1 MKISFSGTWPPWL
14 LLVLGLIGG
23 CLIARW
29 YWRES
34 SSLKA
39 PWNWILPLLR
49 TLAFLLLIGMLSQPL
64 LHHKWIEGKLKRL
77 DIIVDMS
84 RSMGIVDSSSSDSRI
99 QRIADLLL
107 GSSSSPTLTSFLE
120 RLRNYYEIRLFD
132 LRGKLIWSS
141 SFDSGLPARDHFS
154 AQQQTTPLGMAL
166 QERLR
171 QSQTTDGP
179 AQSTIDTLILI
190 TDGQD
195 NQSVSPLDAI
205 RSNLPEGCRMVI
217 IGVGDEEEPLD
228 LAILAADMS
237 THIRPE
243 DQLRGVLTIK
253 EQVPAGTRYRLR
265 VMHSGKDLH
274 SKEIISAQRSIFQYE
289 FDAPIDTV
297 LEQKIIHP
305 SPNLEH
311 RAIPIDLE
319 CRVETTER
327 ELTLENNQV
336 LTSTWGVIKQNR
348 ILLLDPR
355 GRWETRYIRNALERD
370 PTWSVQSALGP
381 KIFESDF
388 FPKSRKDL
396 LDFDLIIATLD
407 SVTALDDVQSSWFTS
422 FVGETSGGI
431 VWIDGN
437 RSHVSLA
444 HPIGSMVPIEP
455 IELNR
460 KSDPST
466 DLQRI
471 SWQLTATG
479 AKQPAFR
486 LGSGDSIPEEIWT
499 QLPVPHTYRTI
510 RVKPGAESC
519 AELMRGRE
527 TAVPMIVTSLFGQGR
542 VVYFATDE
550 TWRWRYGVADLHH
563 QRFWSQIATWCMR
576 TPFVVSGDFIALD
589 AGKRIYRP
597 EEHVVVRA
605 KLLND
610 RRQPLENALVHMI
623 VSNKEQVIARIPMDS
638 VSSSTG
644 IYTGIVGPFVSSDM
658 KAQFPPGI
666 YRVQVE
672 ASGVPPNALD
682 VSTSFQ
688 LVSNVDIEMERLA
701 CNRAL
706 LEEMASAGFGEY
718 RPLRD
723 ADQVIVDLEHSS
735 TGRIIEQDTPLWQS
749 FPWFVAI
756 MGLLTTEWIARRRC
770 GAI

>member
-1 MKISFSGTWPPWL
+1 
-14 LLVLGLIGG
+14 
-23 CLIARW
+23 
-29 YWRES
+29 
-34 SSLKA
+34 
-39 PWNWILPLLR
+39 PLLR
-49 TLAFLLLIGMLSQPL
+49 ALTFFLLIGMLSQPVL
-64 LHHKWIEGKLKRL
+64 NHKWIEGKLKRL
-77 DIIVDMS
+77 DIMVDMS
-84 RSMGIVDSSSSDSRI
+84 RSMGVVDSSSSDSRI
-99 QRIADLLL
+99 QRVADWLL
-107 GSSSSPTLTSFLE
+107 GRSSSPNLTSFLE
-120 RLRNYYEIRLFD
+120 RLRTSYEIRLFD

-141 SFDSGLPARDHFS
+141 SFDSALPTRDHFS
-154 AQQQTTPLGMAL
+154 AQQQTTPLGIAL

-179 AQSTIDTLILI
+179 ARSTIDTLILV

-195 NQSVSPLDAI
+195 NQSVSPMDAI
-205 RSNLPEGCRMVI
+205 RSNLPEGCRMVT
-217 IGVGDEEEPLD
+217 IGVGDEAEPLD
-228 LAILAADMS
+228 LAILAADIS
-237 THIRPE
+237 THVRPE
-243 DQLRGVLTIK
+243 DRLRGVLTIK

-274 SKEIISAQRSIFQYE
+274 SKEIISAQRSIFEYE
-289 FDAPIDTV
+289 FDTPIDTV
-297 LEQKIIHP
+297 FEQKTIRP
-305 SPNLEH
+305 DPNLEH

-319 CRVETTER
+319 CQIETTEG
-327 ELTLENNQV
+327 ELTRENNHF
-336 LTSTWGVIKQNR
+336 LTSTWGVIKRNR

-407 SVTALDDVQSSWFTS
+407 SVTALDDVQASWFTS

-437 RSHVSLA
+437 RSHISLA
-444 HPIGSMVPIEP
+444 HPIGSIVPIEP
-455 IELNR
+455 IEPNS

-466 DLQRI
+466 DLQRL

-479 AKQPAFR
+479 VKQPAFR
-486 LGSGDSIPEEIWT
+486 LGTGESSPEKIWT
-499 QLPVPHTYRTI
+499 ELPVPHAYRTI

-519 AELMRGRE
+519 AELIRGRE

-550 TWRWRYGVADLHH
+550 TWRWRYSVADLYH

-597 EEHVVVRA
+597 EEQVVVRA
-605 KLLND
+605 KLLDD

-623 VSNKEQVIARIPMDS
+623 VSNNDKVIARIPMES

-644 IYTGIVGPFVSSDM
+644 MYTGVLGPFLNSDM
-658 KAQFPPGI
+658 KAQFTPDI

-672 ASGVPPNALD
+672 TSGVPPNALG

-688 LVSNVDIEMERLA
+688 LVSTVDIEMERLA

-706 LEEMASAGFGEY
+706 LEEMASVGSGKY
-718 RPLRD
+718 LPLTD
-723 ADQVIVDLEHSS
+723 ADQVIVELENSS
-735 TGRIIEQDTPLWQS
+735 TGRIVEQDTLLWQS

-756 MGLLTTEWIARRRC
+756 MGLLTMEWIARRRC

>member
-1 MKISFSGTWPPWL
+1 MSFSGTWSPWL

-49 TLAFLLLIGMLSQPL
+49 ALTFFLLIGMLSQPVL
-64 LHHKWIEGKLKRL
+64 NHKWIEGKLKRL
-77 DIIVDMS
+77 DIMVDMS
-84 RSMGIVDSSSSDSRI
+84 RSMGVVDSSSSDSRI
-99 QRIADLLL
+99 QRVADWLL
-107 GSSSSPTLTSFLE
+107 GRSSSPNLTSFLE
-120 RLRNYYEIRLFD
+120 RLRTSYEIRLFD

-141 SFDSGLPARDHFS
+141 SFRSALPTRDHFS
-154 AQQQTTPLGMAL
+154 AQQQTTPLGIAL

-179 AQSTIDTLILI
+179 ARSTIDTLILI

-195 NQSVSPLDAI
+195 NQSVSPMDAI
-205 RSNLPEGCRMVI
+205 RSNLPEGCRMVT
-217 IGVGDEEEPLD
+217 IGVGDEAEPLD
-228 LAILAADMS
+228 LAILAADIS
-237 THIRPE
+237 THVRPE
-243 DQLRGVLTIK
+243 DRLRGVLTIK

-274 SKEIISAQRSIFQYE
+274 SKEIISAQRSIFEYE
-289 FDAPIDTV
+289 FDTPIDTV
-297 LEQKIIHP
+297 FEQKTTRP
-305 SPNLEH
+305 GPNLEH

-319 CRVETTER
+319 CQIETTEG
-327 ELTLENNQV
+327 ELTRENNHF
-336 LTSTWGVIKQNR
+336 LTSTWGVIKRNR

-407 SVTALDDVQSSWFTS
+407 SVTALDDVQASWFTS

-437 RSHVSLA
+437 RSHISLS
-444 HPIGSMVPIEP
+444 HPIGSIVPIEP
-455 IELNR
+455 IEPNR

-466 DLQRI
+466 DLQRL

-479 AKQPAFR
+479 VKQPAFR
-486 LGSGDSIPEEIWT
+486 LGTGESSPEKIWT
-499 QLPVPHTYRTI
+499 ELPVPHTYRTI

-519 AELMRGRE
+519 AELIRGRE

-550 TWRWRYGVADLHH
+550 TWRWRYSVADLYH

-597 EEHVVVRA
+597 EEQVVVRA
-605 KLLND
+605 KLLDD

-623 VSNKEQVIARIPMDS
+623 VSNNDKVIARIPMES

-644 IYTGIVGPFVSSDM
+644 MYTGVLGPFLNSDM
-658 KAQFPPGI
+658 KAQFTPGI

-672 ASGVPPNALD
+672 TSGVPPNALG

-688 LVSNVDIEMERLA
+688 LVSTVDIEMERLA

-706 LEEMASAGFGEY
+706 LEEMASVGSGKY
-718 RPLRD
+718 LPLTD
-723 ADQVIVDLEHSS
+723 ADQVIVELENSS
-735 TGRIIEQDTPLWQS
+735 TGRIIEQDTLLWQS

-756 MGLLTTEWIARRRC
+756 MGLLTMEWIARRRC

>member
-1 MKISFSGTWPPWL
+1 MTISFSGTWSPWL

-49 TLAFLLLIGMLSQPL
+49 ALTFFLLIGMLSQPVL
-64 LHHKWIEGKLKRL
+64 NHKWIEGKLKRL
-77 DIIVDMS
+77 DIMVDMS
-84 RSMGIVDSSSSDSRI
+84 RSMGVVDSSSSDSRI
-99 QRIADLLL
+99 QRVADWLL
-107 GSSSSPTLTSFLE
+107 GRSSSPNLTSFLE
-120 RLRNYYEIRLFD
+120 RLRTSYEIRLFD

-141 SFDSGLPARDHFS
+141 SFDSALPTRDHFS
-154 AQQQTTPLGMAL
+154 AQQQTTPLGIAL

-171 QSQTTDGP
+171 QSQTTDGT
-179 AQSTIDTLILI
+179 ARSTIDTLILI

-195 NQSVSPLDAI
+195 NQSVSPMDAI
-205 RSNLPEGCRMVI
+205 RSNLPEGCRMVT
-217 IGVGDEEEPLD
+217 IGVGDEAEPLD
-228 LAILAADMS
+228 LAILAADIS
-237 THIRPE
+237 THVRPE
-243 DQLRGVLTIK
+243 DRLRGVLTIK

-274 SKEIISAQRSIFQYE
+274 SKEIISAQRSIFEYE
-289 FDAPIDTV
+289 FDTPIDTV
-297 LEQKIIHP
+297 FEQKTIRP
-305 SPNLEH
+305 GPNLEH

-319 CRVETTER
+319 CQIETTEG
-327 ELTLENNQV
+327 ELTRENNHF
-336 LTSTWGVIKQNR
+336 LTSTWGVIKRNR

-407 SVTALDDVQSSWFTS
+407 SVTALDDVQASWFTS

-437 RSHVSLA
+437 RSHISLA
-444 HPIGSMVPIEP
+444 HPIGSIVPIEP
-455 IELNR
+455 IEPNR

-466 DLQRI
+466 DLQRL

-479 AKQPAFR
+479 VKQPAFR
-486 LGSGDSIPEEIWT
+486 LGTGESSPEKIWT
-499 QLPVPHTYRTI
+499 ELPVPHTYRTI

-519 AELMRGRE
+519 AELIRGRE

-550 TWRWRYGVADLHH
+550 TWRWRYSVADLYH

-597 EEHVVVRA
+597 EEQVVVRA
-605 KLLND
+605 KLLDD

-623 VSNKEQVIARIPMDS
+623 VSNNDKVIARIPMES

-644 IYTGIVGPFVSSDM
+644 MYTGVLGPFLNSDM
-658 KAQFPPGI
+658 KAQFTPGI

-672 ASGVPPNALD
+672 TSGVPPNALG

-688 LVSNVDIEMERLA
+688 LVSTVDIEMERLA

-706 LEEMASAGFGEY
+706 LEEMASVGSGKY
-718 RPLRD
+718 LPLTD
-723 ADQVIVDLEHSS
+723 ADQVIVELENSS
-735 TGRIIEQDTPLWQS
+735 TGRIIEQDTLLWQS

-756 MGLLTTEWIARRRC
+756 MGLLTMEWIARRRC